1 MKRKTI
7 IKQGRRVAL
16 AACTLLI
23 GASVLHSCKDED
35 HEVLTGQPGWL
46 GNSIY
51 ERLKE
56 DPDGQKYS
64 TLLRLID
71 ELGQKDVLSQTGS
84 KTIFAADDAAFDRWF
99 KTNKWGARSY
109 EALTKAQKTML
120 LNTAMVNNMN
130 ASFLKFY
137 QEFATDSAFQ
147 MKSLSNPISFV
158 GPDPDDDFNT
168 LKGDLLPEQ
177 WDVVG
182 PTDLPNGLIYNIIY
196 GQKYTESSQKV
207 FLLRGIANGQ
217 ELEMTF
223 QKKDDEWKL
232 VKLVE

>member
-1 MKRKTI
+1 MVEKIFLDRQQVK
-7 IKQGRRVAL
+7 
-16 AACTLLI
+16 
-23 GASVLHSCKDED
+23 
-35 HEVLTGQPGWL
+35 
-46 GNSIY
+46 
-51 ERLKE
+51 
-56 DPDGQKYS
+56 KYN
-64 TLLRLID
+64 
-71 ELGQKDVLSQTGS
+71 
-84 KTIFAADDAAFDRWF
+84 FDRLNGEWM
-99 KTNKWGARSY
+99 
-109 EALTKAQKTML
+109 LTSVD
-120 LNTAMVNNMN
+120 NTAMVNNMN

>member
-1 MKRKTI
+1 M
-7 IKQGRRVAL
+7 
-16 AACTLLI
+16 
-23 GASVLHSCKDED
+23 
-35 HEVLTGQPGWL
+35 
-46 GNSIY
+46 
-51 ERLKE
+51 
-56 DPDGQKYS
+56 
-64 TLLRLID
+64 
-71 ELGQKDVLSQTGS
+71 
-84 KTIFAADDAAFDRWF
+84 
-99 KTNKWGARSY
+99 
-109 EALTKAQKTML
+109 
-120 LNTAMVNNMN
+120 
-130 ASFLKFY
+130 
-137 QEFATDSAFQ
+137 
-147 MKSLSNPISFV
+147 